1 MAKKRLDTEAVHAGQ
16 ETADPTT
23 GTFAQL
29 MNAAANIKHRGSAN
43 IFLNLF
49 SIFILFSELCRQ
61 PKVHIL
67 YYIIVAE
74 SFYKVTTCYLRFSP
88 F

>member
-1 MAKKRLDTEAVHAGQ
+1 MFTATLIKDGAKVSESIEA
-16 ETADPTT
+16 
-23 GTFAQL
+23 FAQL
-29 MNAAANIKHRGSAN
+29 MNAAAIIKHRDSAN